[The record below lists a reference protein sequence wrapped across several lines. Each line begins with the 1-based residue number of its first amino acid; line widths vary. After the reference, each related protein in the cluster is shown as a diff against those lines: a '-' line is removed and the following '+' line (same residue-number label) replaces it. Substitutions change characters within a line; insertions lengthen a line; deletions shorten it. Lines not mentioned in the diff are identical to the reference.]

1 MVLDVVGIAIIIV
14 FFIRGYM
21 KGFIIAAFSVLAI
34 LLGIICS
41 LKLSHTLADYLLRK
55 GIVTSGWAQVI
66 SYIVLF
72 LGVVLLVR
80 TIASAIEASLKL
92 AMLGLV
98 NRLAGGL
105 LYVFLGAVIWS
116 TFLWI
121 FNQLHAI
128 TPETLAASKTYKW
141 FSPIAPWVFDHIG
154 KVLPFAKNIFADLQH
169 FFGTVNQQLPDH
181 VGPVR

>member
-1 MVLDVVGIAIIIV
+1 MVLDIIGIAFIIL

-41 LKLSHTLADYLLRK
+41 LKLSHTLADFLLRK
-55 GIVTSGWAQVI
+55 GWVTSGWSQVI

-72 LGVVLLVR
+72 VGVVLLVR
-80 TIASAIEASLKL
+80 TIANIIEASLKL
-92 AMLGLV
+92 AMLGFV

-105 LYVFLGAVIWS
+105 LYVFLAAVVWS

-121 FNQLHAI
+121 FNQLHAF

-141 FSPIAPWVFDHIG
+141 FSPVAPWVFEHIG
-154 KVLPFAKNIFADLQH
+154 KVWPFAKNIFTDLQH
-169 FFGTVNQQLPDH
+169 FFGSINQQLPDH
-181 VGPVR
+181 VGPAR